1 MKPQTANSIP
11 LPPAAMVQEAFGF
24 IGRHRT
30 IHVMEQTLQQQAEAG
45 LLIHGVA
52 GVGKTILVQGF
63 IQWLQQTDALEKSIF
78 WFRFDEIRNIEYII
92 NQMVQGLF
100 GTEALASPMQQK
112 MDNVCA
118 VFKQN
123 PFIIVWDNFECASG
137 IEGVDVPPFLTDD
150 DRKQLKE
157 FLQRLHNGKTKVII
171 TSRSSETWL
180 SATECSRL
188 PLGGLQ
194 DEECWQYCNAVS
206 RHLNLTLDRA
216 DTDSN
221 YSPVSDLMQKLDG
234 HPLAMRVVLLRLAE
248 TPAAVLLKEL
258 EQGFDP
264 GDGQDECAAHTD
276 AAFELL
282 ETLLPPEYTAVLQFI
297 GLHQRYVQLN
307 TLTDMMK
314 NSDLVTSQITIKD
327 CFVVLERAGLVR
339 PQQKDM
345 YAIHPAL
352 NEYLRRRHPAETAV
366 QGAFVDLMGHF
377 SDHLAPK
384 AFQDQRAPFYIH
396 SANFHY
402 ALSLAI
408 TLDMAGHVTAL
419 TQSLAVFALNNR
431 DFQGAARL
439 FEKLASHYHQH
450 NDDEGIASCY
460 HQLGRIA
467 QEQRSYVQAEQWYLR
482 SLAIKEQQGDEQGS
496 ANTFAQL
503 GALQRLQQHWVAAAQ
518 WFIKAAI
525 TFSNSNDTQ
534 AVARVAQVYIAL
546 LQQSDAKY
554 QCEIKQLWEQSGL
567 TEAVGPLEVLIERL
581 SNAEKNIH

>member
-1 MKPQTANSIP
+1 LKPQTVNNIS
-11 LPPAAMVQEAFGF
+11 LPPAAMVQGEFGF
-24 IGRHRT
+24 IGRYRI
-30 IHVMEQTLQQQAEAG
+30 IHALEQALQQQAQAG

-52 GVGKTILVQGF
+52 GIGKTTLAQGF
-63 IQWLQQTDALEKSIF
+63 IQWLQQTNGLKKSIF

-100 GTEALASPMQQK
+100 GTEALASPMRQK
-112 MDNVCA
+112 MDNLCT

-123 PFIIVWDNFECASG
+123 PFIIVWDNFECANG
-137 IEGVDVPPFLTDD
+137 IEATDVAPLLTDD

-157 FLQRLHNGKTKVII
+157 FLQRLHSGKTKVII
-171 TSRSSETWL
+171 TSRSSESWL
-180 SATECSRL
+180 FTTECTRL

-194 DEECWQYCNAVS
+194 GEECWQYCNAVV
-206 RHLNLTLDRA
+206 RHLDLTLDRSY
-216 DTDSN
+216 TEKTYN
-221 YSPVSDLMQKLDG
+221 DLMKKLDG

-248 TPAAVLLKEL
+248 TPAAALLKEL
-258 EQGFDP
+258 EQGFDEAE
-264 GDGQDECAAHTD
+264 QDESTAQTD
-276 AAFELL
+276 AALALL
-282 ETLLPPEYTAVLQFI
+282 ETLFPPEYTAVLQFI

-327 CFVVLERAGLVR
+327 CIVVLECAGLIH
-339 PQQKDM
+339 PQEKDM

-384 AFQDQRAPFYIH
+384 PFQEQRAPFFIH

-408 TLDMAGHVTAL
+408 TLNMAGHVTAL

-439 FEKLASHYHQH
+439 FEKLASHYHEH
-450 NDDEGIASCY
+450 NDDEGLASCY
-460 HQLGRIA
+460 HQLGRIE
-467 QEQRSYVQAEQWYLR
+467 QEQRNFVHAEQWYLR
-482 SLAIKEQQGDEQGS
+482 SLAIKEHQSDELGS

-525 TFSNSNDTQ
+525 TFNNNNDTH
-534 AVARVAQVYIAL
+534 AAARVAQVYIAL

-554 QCEIKQLWEQSGL
+554 HGEIKQLWQQSGL
-567 TEAVGPLEVLIERL
+567 TEAVDSLEILIER
-581 SNAEKNIH
+581 SNNAEKNIH